1 MENII
6 NGLKQIKNRVDSG
19 AITTVNGTE
28 TLLSK
33 HLEYLLKEA
42 INYTRCCTELPTKEA
57 ELSELEK
64 LVEQQSNSD
73 IKLFKKDGYLGGF
86 CDGFRLYSNW
96 LRNK

>member
-1 MENII
+1 MKDKELIELI
-6 NGLKQIKNRVDSG
+6 KYTSFEMLMPKKISDEDAESILK
-19 AITTVNGTE
+19 
-28 TLLSK
+28 
-33 HLEYLLKEA
+33 EYKEA
-42 INYTRCCTELPTKEA
+42 INYNRCCTELPTKEA

>member
-1 MENII
+1 MKDKELIELI
-6 NGLKQIKNRVDSG
+6 KYTSFEMLMPKKISDEDAESILK
-19 AITTVNGTE
+19 
-28 TLLSK
+28 
-33 HLEYLLKEA
+33 EYKEA
-42 INYTRCCTELPTKEA
+42 INYNRCCMELPTKEA
-57 ELSELEK
+57 ELSELQK